1 MRSPIWDVMGMV
13 GSDSV
18 SNPYIRDLIDF
29 DGVTDR
35 DSKARRERA
44 VKILM
49 RVKNGK
55 DHRENFRQL
64 LQIIFKEE
72 YHNKEH
78 TGLEVRKMFNFYTRT
93 IKTMGKEGFTTSDG
107 RTYSNIKNIK
117 MNTYFSWNGG
127 DQQKFANW
135 INRSPLKRN

>member
-1 MRSPIWDVMGMV
+1 MV
-13 GSDSV
+13 GSDNV
-18 SNPYIRDLIDF
+18 TNQYIRDLIDF

-35 DSKARRERA
+35 DSKWRRERA

-64 LQIIFKEE
+64 LQIIYKEE
-72 YHNKEH
+72 YHNKER
-78 TGLEVRKMFNFYTRT
+78 TGPEVRKMFNFYTRT
-93 IKTMGKEGFTTSDG
+93 VKTMGEMGFNTSDG

-117 MNTYFSWNGG
+117 MNTYFSWTGY
-127 DQQKFANW
+127 DQQKFVNW
-135 INRSPLKRN
+135 INQSPLKRN